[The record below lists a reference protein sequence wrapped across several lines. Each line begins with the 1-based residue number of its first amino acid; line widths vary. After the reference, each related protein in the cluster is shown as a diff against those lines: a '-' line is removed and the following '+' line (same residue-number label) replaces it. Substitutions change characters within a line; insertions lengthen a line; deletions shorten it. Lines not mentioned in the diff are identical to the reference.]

1 MLAGDIDTL
10 RCQQTLLAYCSKPLR
25 SNARTLQTADYRIE
39 CTQISGVSIKLIDHQ
54 FVAYATL
61 TISFIFA
68 TLILIYYSIWILNYL
83 LDVRLPINGSFR
95 PSEVSI
101 VVILVCFWM
110 LSGLIA
116 VGGYLR
122 RRRLLAA
129 PFFYF
134 SGLATLGTWCYYALT
149 LRRVR
154 EGTIAADSNIFVVL
168 TAVFAMSIMNIF
180 IYMAVICI
188 DRCLVKYERKLRN
201 EYLRA
206 HRAAIVQQIA
216 QTRPHSSELAHIAR
230 SPEGYEISRP
240 GAKRCM
246 REAVASGNHW
256 ASIPNPGDIIT
267 SFT

>member
-39 CTQISGVSIKLIDHQ
+39 CTQISG
-54 FVAYATL
+54 ATL

-216 QTRPHSSELAHIAR
+216 QTRPHSSELAHIAF
-230 SPEGYEISRP
+230 
-240 GAKRCM
+240 AC
-246 REAVASGNHW
+246 
-256 ASIPNPGDIIT
+256 
-267 SFT
+267 